1 MNKRDYYDILG
12 VDKNASKSDIKKA
25 YRKLALKYH
34 PDKNKDNPEAEEKF
48 KEASEAY
55 EVLSDDQKR
64 KMYDQYGHSGVDQ
77 QFGKGG
83 FQWSDF
89 THAGD
94 FEDIFGDFGGIF
106 EGLFGNRG
114 FGGFGSRRSG
124 RRGRQER
131 VERGEDLKISLS
143 LSLKEIANGVTKRI
157 KVNTKVR
164 CEKCNGTGSKDG
176 KISTCPKCN
185 GSGKV
190 RQVKQ
195 SFLGQMS
202 TITTCPRCHGKGKI
216 IENKCSFCNGEG
228 RISKVKTVK
237 VEIPPGV
244 ADGQYLKLN
253 GQGNVGP
260 RKGPSGD
267 ILVFIKEKEHE
278 IFERKGQNLVC
289 TFPVSVTKAVLGG
302 EIQVPTLS
310 KSVKM
315 KIPPSTQPGKVF
327 RIKGHGLPYVNSS
340 KKGDLYIKAKI
351 VIPKNLSKEEKELYE
366 KIKPY
371 DEERDLKPGKSFFE
385 KVKNYFV

>member
-1 MNKRDYYDILG
+1 MTKRDYYEILG
-12 VDKNASKSDIKKA
+12 VDNNASKSEIKKA

-34 PDKNKDNPEAEEKF
+34 PDKNKNNPKAEEKF

-55 EVLSDDQKR
+55 EVLSDDKKR

-114 FGGFGSRRSG
+114 FGFGGRSS
-124 RRGRQER
+124 RGRGGER
-131 VERGEDLKISLS
+131 VQRGEDLKIRLS
-143 LSLKEIANGVTKRI
+143 LTLKEIANGVTKKI
-157 KVNTKVR
+157 KVNTKV
-164 CEKCNGTGSKDG
+164 KCDKCDATGSKDG
-176 KISTCPKCN
+176 KILTCPQCN

-202 TITTCPRCHGKGKI
+202 TITTCPRCNGKGKI

-228 RISKVKTVK
+228 RVSKVKTVK

-244 ADGQYLKLN
+244 ADGQYLKLSR
-253 GQGNVGP
+253 QGNIGP
-260 RKGPSGD
+260 RNGPSGD
-267 ILVFIKEKEHE
+267 ILVYIKEKENNV
-278 IFERKGQNLVC
+278 FERKGQDLLC
-289 TFPVSVTKAVLGG
+289 TYPISVTTAVLGG
-302 EIQVPTLS
+302 ELQVPTLS

-315 KIPPSTQPGKVF
+315 KIPSSTQPGKVF
-327 RIKGHGLPYVNSS
+327 RIKGQGLPHLNSS
-340 KKGDLYIKAKI
+340 RKGDLYVKAK
-351 VIPKNLSKEEKELYE
+351 VVVPKHLSKQEKELYQ
-366 KIKPY
+366 KIRPF
-371 DEERDLKPGKSFFE
+371 DEDRDLKPGKSFFE